1 MNKSDSYVVF
11 TLDDLKFGLG
21 LSCVERI
28 LRIVEITPL
37 PRAPEIVTGV
47 INIQGQIV
55 PVYNIR
61 RRFNLPE
68 GEKSLNGQLIMANTS
83 KNKVAIVA
91 DIVIGLVECT
101 RQEVVPTADVLRGMD
116 YVEGIIKQADGLIII
131 HDLDKFLSPG
141 ERKILTT
148 AIKGHKK
155 G

>member
-68 GEKSLNGQLIMANTS
+68 GEKSLNYQLIVASTS
-83 KNKVAIVA
+83 DHKVAIVA
-91 DIVIGLVECT
+91 DSVSGIVECP
-101 RQEVVPTADVLRGMD
+101 RQEMVHAKDVLRGTD

-131 HDLDKFLSPG
+131 HDLDKFLSST
-141 ERKILTT
+141 EKKKLVT
-148 AIKGHKK
+148 AIKGRKK

>member
-1 MNKSDSYVVF
+1 MNISDSYVVF

-21 LSCVERI
+21 LSCIERI

-68 GEKSLNGQLIMANTS
+68 RETNLNDQLIVANTS
-83 KNKVAIVA
+83 DHKVAIVA
-91 DIVIGLVECT
+91 DSVSGIVECT
-101 RQEVVPTADVLRGMD
+101 RQEMVHAKDVLQGTD

-131 HDLDKFLSPG
+131 HDLDKFLSHR
-141 ERKILTT
+141 ERKKLVT

>member
-1 MNKSDSYVVF
+1 MNTSDAYVVF
-11 TLDDLKFGLG
+11 TLDDRRFGLG
-21 LSCVERI
+21 LSSVERI

-37 PRAPEIVTGV
+37 PGAPEIVIGV
-47 INIQGQIV
+47 TNIQSQVV

-68 GEKSLNGQLIMANTS
+68 RETNLDDHLIVANTS
-83 KNKVAIVA
+83 THKVAIVA
-91 DIVIGLVECT
+91 DRVSGLVECPW
-101 RQEVVPTADVLRGMD
+101 QEMAPAAGVLRSTE

-131 HDLDKFLSPG
+131 HDLDKFLSPA
-141 ERKILTT
+141 EKKILTT